1 MKKQQGMAQ
10 EGWTESLIQ
19 GKRRGEGCPFWVQA
33 CILPALPEPAEDL
46 NLEGTEM
53 PVKSP
58 IFPTLALA
66 HPV

>member
-1 MKKQQGMAQ
+1 MAQ
-10 EGWTESLIQ
+10 EGRTESLIQ
-19 GKRRGEGCPFWVQA
+19 GRRREGRPLWIQA
-33 CILPALPEPAEDL
+33 YILPALPEPEEDL

-58 IFPTLALA
+58 FFPTLALA